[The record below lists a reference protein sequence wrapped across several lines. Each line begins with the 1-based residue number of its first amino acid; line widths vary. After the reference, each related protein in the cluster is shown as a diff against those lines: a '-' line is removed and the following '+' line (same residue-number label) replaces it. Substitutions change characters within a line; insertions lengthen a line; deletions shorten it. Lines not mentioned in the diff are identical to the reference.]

1 MRLNRIFLLLT
12 ACMAAACQGCGKQ
25 PQSHLSDGTE
35 PVAEVWTT
43 SADGSRLLEAGSVRL
58 MKPGDASFNRI
69 TLTGESFQTV
79 DGFGLAITQAS
90 CYNLLKMSES
100 DRSTFLKE
108 VFSREEGLGSSLIR
122 VCIGGSDFSM
132 DEFTWCDEPGLEHF
146 AAHPL
151 DEQYL
156 FPILDE
162 IFAINPAVQ
171 IIASPWSCPLWM
183 KVAEDGRTPH
193 QVWYGGHLGEAYYRD
208 YADYFVRWIREM
220 ERRGYPIMAVTLQN
234 EPLNRGNSMST
245 FMSWQEQS
253 NLIKWAVGPA
263 FAAAGLKTK
272 VLLFDHNY
280 SYDGLGDQQDYPLHI
295 FEDPEANR
303 YAAGSA
309 WHNYGGSVSV
319 LDGVHSCFPDKEIYF
334 TEASIGSWNY
344 SFGDCLIN
352 DFRDIFLGTLGRWGK
367 GVTLWNLMLDNQGKP
382 YRPRG
387 CSTCYG
393 AVSIDPGSYALGSIV
408 RNSHY
413 YDVAHCSKVLQP
425 GAVRLGT
432 GGGAIAGVNA
442 QVFQNPDGS
451 CAALLLNESG
461 DDVLVNLVTGSHS
474 IGCRIPARSI
484 QSVRWEE

>member
-220 ERRGYPIMAVTLQN
+220 ERRGYPIMNSVSGLKAMKMVDGKTLCTNRWCWVTNFIFADGTRSPKCAGSLY
-234 EPLNRGNSMST
+234 EGVCDRCGFSMGGEMRSVFHLSPDT
-245 FMSWQEQS
+245 IF
-253 NLIKWAVGPA
+253 
-263 FAAAGLKTK
+263 AGLKLRT
-272 VLLFDHNY
+272 
-280 SYDGLGDQQDYPLHI
+280 
-295 FEDPEANR
+295 
-303 YAAGSA
+303 
-309 WHNYGGSVSV
+309 
-319 LDGVHSCFPDKEIYF
+319 
-334 TEASIGSWNY
+334 
-344 SFGDCLIN
+344 
-352 DFRDIFLGTLGRWGK
+352 
-367 GVTLWNLMLDNQGKP
+367 
-382 YRPRG
+382 
-387 CSTCYG
+387 
-393 AVSIDPGSYALGSIV
+393 
-408 RNSHY
+408 
-413 YDVAHCSKVLQP
+413 
-425 GAVRLGT
+425 
-432 GGGAIAGVNA
+432 
-442 QVFQNPDGS
+442 
-451 CAALLLNESG
+451 
-461 DDVLVNLVTGSHS
+461 
-474 IGCRIPARSI
+474 
-484 QSVRWEE
+484 